1 MNSTGVLTDNDRDF
15 FDLVNSAILTN
26 PFSESRDKLDR
37 KMASYY
43 DGEPVSSVVKKAIL
57 AVDQKIKRLEDKNK
71 ANLIYYSGYDRN
83 LIANAFIFEFF
94 YSFKDKFD
102 QLIIDQTKAG
112 DVPIIVSFADE
123 ALEHFRTRG
132 FETKTALR
140 HIALAYQF
148 RRAFYFIG
156 YSLIG
161 QSTVMKQLR
170 NDLWNNIFTHNVKL
184 YEKYLWNRMENFST
198 LLLGETGTGKGTA
211 AMAIGRSG
219 FIPFDFKKKTFV
231 ESFISSFV
239 SLNLSQ
245 FPESLLESELFG
257 HKKGA
262 FTGAVEEHK
271 GIFERCSPFGSILLD
286 EIGEVSIP
294 VQIKLLQV
302 LQDRAF
308 SPVGSHQKSRFEG
321 RVIAATNRN
330 IHEIQHEKIFRDDFY
345 YRLCSELITVPRL
358 QLRFQE
364 NPEELDMLLE
374 YLVEKMLGAKSNE
387 VIEMVKEVISKRL
400 GKNYSWPGNVRE
412 LEQCIRSVIINSS
425 YEGVIRKRA
434 DNIHYYLTEGI
445 GRGDL
450 DAQSL
455 LSGYCYMLYSNL
467 GTYEEVAR
475 RTNLDRRT
483 VKKHI
488 VEWEKRI
495 GNTL

>member
-1 MNSTGVLTDNDRDF
+1 MNSKGVLTDNDRDF
-15 FDLVNSAILTN
+15 FDLVTSAILAN
-26 PFSESRDKLDR
+26 PFSESRDKLDK

-43 DGEPVSSVVKKAIL
+43 EGEPVSGVVNKAIL
-57 AVDQKIKRLEDKNK
+57 AVDQKIRQLKEKNR
-71 ANLIYYSGYDRN
+71 ANLIYFSGHDRE
-83 LIANAFIFEFF
+83 LIANAFIFMFF

-102 QLIIDQTKAG
+102 QFIIDQTRAG
-112 DVPIIVSFADE
+112 DEPITLSFADE
-123 ALEHFRTRG
+123 ALEYFRSRG

-161 QSTVMKQLR
+161 QSPVMKQLR
-170 NDLWNNIFTHNVKL
+170 NDLWNNIFTHNVRL

-219 FIPFDFKKKTFV
+219 FIPFDIKKKTFV
-231 ESFISSFV
+231 ESFTRSFI

-262 FTGAVEEHK
+262 FTGAVEDHK
-271 GIFERCSPFGSILLD
+271 GIFEKCSPFGSILLD

-302 LQDRAF
+302 LQDRVF
-308 SPVGSHQKSRFEG
+308 SPVGSHTKSRFEG

-345 YRLCSELITVPRL
+345 YRLCSEVITVPRL
-358 QLRFQE
+358 QLRIQE
-364 NPEELDMLLE
+364 TPAELDMLLE
-374 YLVEKMLGAKSNE
+374 YLIEKMLGSKSNE
-387 VIEMVKEVISKRL
+387 VIEMVRDVVFTKL
-400 GKNYSWPGNVRE
+400 GKNYAWPGNVRE

-425 YEGVIRKRA
+425 YEGVSRKRA
-434 DNIHYYLTEGI
+434 DNIHYFLTEGI

-455 LSGYCYMLYSNL
+455 LSGYCYMLYNNL

-475 RTNLDRRT
+475 RTSLDRRT

-488 VEWEKRI
+488 VEWEKRL
-495 GNTL
+495 GNP